1 MNKKNLTGALVASLS
16 LPLMLATFSV
26 PLANA
31 ASVSSS
37 VETVDNCKWV
47 MANIPEAIAMSAAPN
62 AKFNGDALKVSAAL
76 GGPTLGLSGDVTTVV
91 IDAESSTACSFYNV
105 VLNSSMS
112 ATLDGLA
119 FVASYLN
126 GETPIL
132 DDKMDFSLATGV
144 PLTFTPDD
152 GVCAIPWAPLTI
164 NMTNTDAYEMIGYEA
179 ATGDYVAGAAPWCSP
194 TGAISLEIPQRST
207 VPRGAGKSYVWTGPT
222 LTFSSTPSNSYNYV
236 TQSETP
242 PVVN

>member
-1 MNKKNLTGALVASLS
+1 MNKKSLTGALVASLS
-16 LPLMLATFSV
+16 LPLMLATLSV

-47 MANIPEAIAMSAAPN
+47 MANIPEAIEMSAAVG
-62 AKFNGDALKVSAAL
+62 AKFNGDALSVSDPL

-112 ATLDGLA
+112 ATLDDLD
-119 FVASYLN
+119 FVASYYD

-132 DDKMDFSLATGV
+132 DDTMDFSLAVGV
-144 PLTFTPDD
+144 PLTFTPDA
-152 GVCAIPWAPLTI
+152 GVCAAPWAPLTI
-164 NMTNTDAYEMIGYEA
+164 NMTNTDAYEMISYADE
-179 ATGDYVAGAAPWCSP
+179 TGDYVAGDAPWCSP
-194 TGAISLEIPQRST
+194 TGAISLEIPQRSS
-207 VPRGAGKSYVWTGPT
+207 VPAGAGKSYVWAGPT

-236 TQSETP
+236 TQSEP
-242 PVVN
+242 AP

>member
-1 MNKKNLTGALVASLS
+1 MS
-16 LPLMLATFSV
+16 LPLMLATLSV

-47 MANIPEAIAMSAAPN
+47 MANIPEAIEMSAAVG
-62 AKFNGDALKVSAAL
+62 AKFNGDALSVSDPL

-112 ATLDGLA
+112 ATLDDLD
-119 FVASYLN
+119 FVASYYD

-132 DDKMDFSLATGV
+132 DDTMDFSLAVGV
-144 PLTFTPDD
+144 PLTFTPDA
-152 GVCAIPWAPLTI
+152 GVCAAPWAPLTI
-164 NMTNTDAYEMIGYEA
+164 NMTNTDAYEMISYADE
-179 ATGDYVAGAAPWCSP
+179 TGDYVAGDAPWCSP
-194 TGAISLEIPQRST
+194 TGAISLEIPQRSS
-207 VPRGAGKSYVWTGPT
+207 VPAGAGKSYVWAGPT

-236 TQSETP
+236 TQSEP
-242 PVVN
+242 AP

>member
-1 MNKKNLTGALVASLS
+1 MS
-16 LPLMLATFSV
+16 LPLMLATLSV

-37 VETVDNCKWV
+37 VETVDNCKWA
-47 MANIPEAIAMSAAPN
+47 MANIPAAIEMSAAVG
-62 AKFNGDALKVSAAL
+62 AKFNGDALSVSDPL

-112 ATLDGLA
+112 ATLDDLD
-119 FVASYLN
+119 FVASYYD

-132 DDKMDFSLATGV
+132 DDTMDFSLAVGV
-144 PLTFTPDD
+144 PLTFTPDA
-152 GVCAIPWAPLTI
+152 GVCAAPWAPLTI
-164 NMTNTDAYEMIGYEA
+164 NMTNTDAYEMISYADE
-179 ATGDYVAGAAPWCSP
+179 TGDYVAGDAPWCSP
-194 TGAISLEIPQRST
+194 TGAISLEIPQRSS
-207 VPRGAGKSYVWTGPT
+207 VPAGAGKSYVWAGPT

-236 TQSETP
+236 TQSEP
-242 PVVN
+242 AP